1 MADQRVI
8 FKYPLLA
15 DEASP
20 MLAMAEM
27 PEDAQILD
35 IQYQI
40 VPREIGQ
47 AEDGTT
53 VIAMAPS
60 PVIWAIVDPNA
71 PTRPRNF
78 WVIPTGQPFPADAAL
93 GPHLGTLSIPGSVD
107 HVFDVAPVDL
117 SGLGGFASTT
127 PLN

>member
-20 MLAMAEM
+20 MLATAEM

-35 IQYQI
+35 IQYQMI
-40 VPREIGQ
+40 PRQIGET
-47 AEDGTT
+47 EDGTA
-53 VIAMAPS
+53 VIALAPS

-71 PTRPRNF
+71 AKRQRSF

-117 SGLGGFASTT
+117 SGLGGFTAST